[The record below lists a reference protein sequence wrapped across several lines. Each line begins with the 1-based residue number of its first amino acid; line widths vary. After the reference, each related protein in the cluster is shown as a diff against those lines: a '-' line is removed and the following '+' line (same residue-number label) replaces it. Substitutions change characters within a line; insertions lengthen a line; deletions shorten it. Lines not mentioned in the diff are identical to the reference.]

1 MNTNLPNRE
10 GEAPRTSAT
19 RTVILDLLAGLAA
32 IVLVVGV
39 SIRAAFVGSDLRAL
53 FAVSAVAFFGA
64 GVLRGRTGISSSWLK
79 GLVVSS
85 PGLLGTAA
93 LIMNDGL
100 HRLPIPVAVS
110 ILSIAAAIAGIQ
122 TRRWWRTTRQWS
134 VLLGAAFF
142 LTLGVGIPT
151 GVPRLANF
159 ASLKRV
165 DLPQASFAL
174 STFEGAPLRS
184 QDLADRVVVLAFWA
198 SWCLPCRWELPEVQA
213 AYEGFRDNPR
223 VQFLAVDVGW
233 AGETRERGRNF
244 LTRQGLTVPAA
255 FDAGEAAV
263 SLQVD
268 SLPTLIVIDG
278 NGHIRMTHHGYDRS
292 ERVGEQ
298 ITQIVRELLAET
310 RGREASSH

>member
-1 MNTNLPNRE
+1 MNPNFPNCE
-10 GEAPRTSAT
+10 GAALQTSVT
-19 RTVILDLLAGLAA
+19 RLALLDLLAGLAA
-32 IVLVVGV
+32 IVLIVGT

-53 FAVSAVAFFGA
+53 FVVSALAFYGA
-64 GVLRGRTGISSSWLK
+64 GVLRGRSGISSVWLK

-110 ILSIAAAIAGIQ
+110 LVSITAAVAGVQ
-122 TRRWWRTTRQWS
+122 SRRWWRTARRWS
-134 VLLGAAFF
+134 VLLGAAFL

-151 GVPRLANF
+151 GVPRLAKF

-165 DLPQASFAL
+165 DRPETSFAL

-184 QDLADRVVVLAFWA
+184 QDLIGQVVVLSFWA
-198 SWCLPCRWELPEVQA
+198 SWCRPCRWELPEVQA
-213 AYEGFRDNPR
+213 AYDRFRDNSR
-223 VQFLAVDVGW
+223 VHFLAVDVGW
-233 AGETRERGRNF
+233 AGETTERGRKF
-244 LTRQGLTVPAA
+244 LARQGLTLPAA
-255 FDAGEAAV
+255 FDAGEAAAR
-263 SLQVD
+263 LQVD
-268 SLPTLIVIDG
+268 SLPTLIVIDA

-298 ITQIVRELLAET
+298 VTQIVRELLAET
-310 RGREASSH
+310 GGREASSR